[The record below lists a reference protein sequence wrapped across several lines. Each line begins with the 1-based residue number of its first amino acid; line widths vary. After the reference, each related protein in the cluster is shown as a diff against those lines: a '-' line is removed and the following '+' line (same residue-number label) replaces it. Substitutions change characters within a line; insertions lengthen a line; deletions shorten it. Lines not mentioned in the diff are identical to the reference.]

1 MSVYQPKWL
10 DWSPADQSQGV
21 ISTPPKKAQVGTDK
35 TDKSPLS
42 PLTPPFVSSVSS
54 SPGRFRGGRKEPL
67 ALHEGAQITKN
78 APLSLTDKTDK
89 RSERTLWEEPD
100 KPDKSPPGT
109 RIVLLAVPDL
119 SDPEDIR
126 VWLDERAAMRED
138 SGTARADAEKVAFD
152 QLLWL
157 WCEANPSQHTSGQCA
172 ACGTPF
178 GAPVMSL
185 PDGSQVC
192 EKPDHACLISYG
204 NGRRMTAV
212 RALKGLEI
220 EPPRWWEL

>member
-1 MSVYQPKWL
+1 MGLVVLLKGRPVLALTEHSAAIKTASGGSLTIQRRAAPPIEQCLVWKL
-10 DWSPADQSQGV
+10 KGDQSL
-21 ISTPPKKAQVGTDK
+21 IRAA
-35 TDKSPLS
+35 
-42 PLTPPFVSSVSS
+42 
-54 SPGRFRGGRKEPL
+54 L
-67 ALHEGAQITKN
+67 A
-78 APLSLTDKTDK
+78 
-89 RSERTLWEEPD
+89 
-100 KPDKSPPGT
+100 
-109 RIVLLAVPDL
+109 AVPDL

-126 VWLDERAAMRED
+126 AWLDERAAMRED

-212 RALKGLEI
+212 RALKGLGI